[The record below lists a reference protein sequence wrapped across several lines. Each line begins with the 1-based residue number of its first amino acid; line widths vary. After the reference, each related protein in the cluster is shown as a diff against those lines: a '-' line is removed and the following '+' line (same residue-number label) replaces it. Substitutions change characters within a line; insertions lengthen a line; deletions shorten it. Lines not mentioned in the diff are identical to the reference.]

1 MDERHI
7 NHYSSEENLV
17 KAKASPLILLSIRD
31 KEKLVLSSI

>member
-17 KAKASPLILLSIRD
+17 ETKVSPLIILSNRD
-31 KEKLVLSSI
+31 KEKLVLSS